1 MAEILINTLK
11 KTRSD
16 LSKGRGHIDALCGC
30 HNRTL
35 YHNFGAECEIEEDLL
50 TLSMLPLIVKRNCCV
65 PAIMVFIDFCK
76 AFDSICH

>member
-16 LSKGRGHIDALCGC
+16 LSKGRGHTDALCGC

-35 YHNFGAECEIEEDLL
+35 YHNFGAECEKEEDLL
-50 TLSMLPLIVKRNCCV
+50 TLSMLPLIVKRNCCKSSSNITFISRLS
-65 PAIMVFIDFCK
+65 AILTF
-76 AFDSICH
+76 